1 MKFLDKLVPRSHVG
15 YVVSD
20 VDAAVKNLQQSLH
33 CALDAKPYLFSPDK
47 AWLCGVPME
56 DLVLKIAFCH
66 IMDGVDF
73 EYIEPV
79 SKNGY
84 HFLSL
89 LEKGDGL
96 NHVCFVTDQYDAL
109 HKEFEEMG
117 ASIFFEA
124 DVSDPVRGHRR
135 CFYVKVDGVPGIFEI
150 QQVATPH
157 VEKV

>member
-1 MKFLDKLVPRSHVG
+1 MKLLDRLVPRSHVG

-20 VDAAVKNLQQSLH
+20 VEAAVEKLQSSFH
-33 CALDAKPYLFSPDK
+33 VALDSKPYLFSPDK
-47 AWLCGVPME
+47 AWICGAPVD

-66 IMDGVDF
+66 IMDGLDF
-73 EYIEPV
+73 EYIQPV
-79 SKNGY
+79 SKSGY

-89 LEKGDGL
+89 MERGDSL

-109 HKEFEEMG
+109 HKELEDMG

-135 CFYVKVDGVPGIFEI
+135 CFYAKVDGVPGIFEI
-150 QQVATPH
+150 QEVPTPH
-157 VEKV
+157 VEIV